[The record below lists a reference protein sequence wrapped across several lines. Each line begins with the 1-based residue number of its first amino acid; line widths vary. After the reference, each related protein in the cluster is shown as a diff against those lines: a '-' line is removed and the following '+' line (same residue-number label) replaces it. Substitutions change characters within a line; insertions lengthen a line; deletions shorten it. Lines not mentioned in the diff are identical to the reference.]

1 MLLEGLKLLS
11 DLLLLVSYVSSG
23 PSFPAQL
30 SAEEEKKYVIRM
42 ESGDEDAK
50 NILIEHNLRLVAHIA
65 KKYAGT
71 GRDMED
77 LISIGTI
84 GLIKAVQTYQR
95 DKGRAL
101 GTYAARC
108 IENATQTQ
116 RKQIQQG
123 GRYDAA

>member
-1 MLLEGLKLLS
+1 MLLEGLKLLN

-30 SAEEEKKYVIRM
+30 SAEDEKKYVMQM
-42 ESGDEDAK
+42 EAGDEDAK
-50 NILIEHNLRLVAHIA
+50 NILVEHNLRLVAHIA
-65 KKYAGT
+65 KKYSGT

-108 IENATQTQ
+108 IENANQPLW
-116 RKQIQQG
+116 KQYQMG
-123 GRYDAA
+123 GNCHAA